1 MISVRYC
8 NCRFATTRW
17 TNKCQFCRGLLHLC
31 LFVFVFIRN
40 HHCLEVTGRKSE
52 EFFII
57 FHSNSGD
64 FKLSKVQLW
73 NSIGFCFPMRLE
85 CMPLF
90 IDHPTVTM
98 NKVHESLHLE
108 YISLHCGSLIFS
120 IMLIHGK
127 DTAGKS
133 SKEPG
138 TSYNA
143 L

>member
-1 MISVRYC
+1 
-8 NCRFATTRW
+8 
-17 TNKCQFCRGLLHLC
+17 
-31 LFVFVFIRN
+31 
-40 HHCLEVTGRKSE
+40 
-52 EFFII
+52 
-57 FHSNSGD
+57 
-64 FKLSKVQLW
+64 
-73 NSIGFCFPMRLE
+73 
-85 CMPLF
+85 MPLF

-133 SKEPG
+133 SKEPD